1 MTRRPWGAI
10 MAVVAAVVFAAPTLF
25 LPADSSVGQK
35 LAFIVAGSVI
45 LAAAIVLTR
54 AEPGVREPEMPASE
68 DDVTR

>member
-10 MAVVAAVVFAAPTLF
+10 MAVVAAVVFAAPTLL
-25 LPADSSVGQK
+25 LPADSSVAQK